1 MILAMSVLTS
11 SIDLDMI
18 EPPLPSMAAQFNAS
32 ELEYFAKLLLKS
44 GDTVRPIILSKI
56 SPISFRILEGYF
68 EYYAALKAQEMNEQ
82 FTAIRAYVAPKEIE
96 SSLLEQYQFLR
107 DRHSQDQPVS
117 RDNHDKHPT
126 HTITFDESSLRK
138 IVGQLEVSLNQT
150 LKSLSTDLSTKIARL
165 DQRITELSNTVSTS
179 TIQANHSQTKH
190 LKTEVSKNKKTIDIA
205 IDITKANKIL
215 EDMNTMSVHELQVQI
230 AKSKPRVSIVS
241 NFAEAIHK
249 ERQTSFYTSI
259 DDVYSR
265 AKVKGL
271 AEATFKKITNAW

>member
-1 MILAMSVLTS
+1 MSLLTS

-18 EPPLPSMAAQFNAS
+18 EPPSPSMEAQFKSS
-32 ELEYFAKLLLKS
+32 EIEHFANLLLKS

-68 EYYAALKAQEMNEQ
+68 EYYAALKAQEMDEQ

-96 SSLLEQYQFLR
+96 STLLEQYQFLS
-107 DRHSQDQPVS
+107 DRHAHPSVS
-117 RDNHDKHPT
+117 PDNHVKNPAIPVVT
-126 HTITFDESSLRK
+126 SDEASLRK
-138 IVGQLEVSLNQT
+138 IVEQLESSLNHT

-165 DQRITELSNTVSTS
+165 DQRLTDLSNTVSTS
-179 TIQANHSQTKH
+179 TIQVNHSQTKH
-190 LKTEVSKNKKTIDIA
+190 PKTDVSKTKKT

-259 DDVYSR
+259 DDVRSR
-265 AKVKGL
+265 AKVSGL
-271 AEATFKKITNAW
+271 GKQTFDKIINAW